1 MYCQLGFLRRLQVF
15 YIRCVVSITGYP
27 GTTLK
32 ENEVFFKKVGI

>member
-1 MYCQLGFLRRLQVF
+1 MFLVYVLSEALFPPSV
-15 YIRCVVSITGYP
+15 YITGYP